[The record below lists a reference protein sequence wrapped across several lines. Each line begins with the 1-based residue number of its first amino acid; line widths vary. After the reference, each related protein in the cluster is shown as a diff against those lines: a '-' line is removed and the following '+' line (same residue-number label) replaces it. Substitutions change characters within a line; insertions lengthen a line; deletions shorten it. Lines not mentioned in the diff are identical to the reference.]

1 MMTMRRMTW
10 ASQRSAA
17 STPKQGPH
25 AEEVANV
32 IIKGSAMPALVFH
45 LKGPPAVVAM

>member
-1 MMTMRRMTW
+1 MCF
-10 ASQRSAA
+10 SF
-17 STPKQGPH
+17 

-32 IIKGSAMPALVFH
+32 IIKGNAMPALVFH